1 MCVIAVSKGRKLSID
16 CLQNM
21 WTRNSDGAGIAY
33 IQKDQVIVTKGFMTF
48 DDFMQ
53 AYSSIPAAP
62 HAIHFRLATH
72 GSITPQFTHP
82 FRVDIPDTLE
92 LEYKAKQ
99 VLFHNG
105 IIRNWERFARLT
117 NTPLSCSDTYC
128 FARYLATLDDQG
140 KEALIK
146 KQKYSRFALLTPNSI
161 ILFGSFHK
169 LDGFLFSNLNWL

>member
-21 WTRNSDGAGIAY
+21 WTHNSDGAGIAY

-48 DDFMQ
+48 DDFLQ
-53 AYSSIPAAP
+53 AYNSIPTTP
-62 HAIHFRLATH
+62 HVIHFRLATH

-82 FRVDIPDTLE
+82 FRIDVPDTLE
-92 LEYKAKQ
+92 LEYKAKK

-105 IIRNWERFARLT
+105 IIRNWERFAQLT

-128 FARYLATLDDQG
+128 FVRYLATLSDQE
-140 KEALIK
+140 KEALIR
-146 KQKYSRFALLTPNSI
+146 KQKYSRFVLLSPRSI
-161 ILFGSFHK
+161 ILFGNFHR
-169 LDGFLFSNLNWL
+169 LNGFLFSNLNWL